1 MFNIGPLEF
10 LVLAM
15 VAIVVVGPDRLPKLA
30 KDAAEM
36 LRTLR
41 DLATGAREQL
51 REELGPE
58 FADIDLRNL
67 NPRTAVQRAV
77 FGDDVDLGRL
87 NPRNALR
94 DAIFGDDD
102 AKSGD
107 GERQGWREDLRD
119 IDPRAA
125 VRGLEDEESRV
136 RMSKDSGAPAV
147 STVKPVTAQPAVRPR
162 PRPAPGPARTG
173 LDDVT

>member
-10 LVLAM
+10 LVLAL

-51 REELGPE
+51 RDELGPE

-94 DAIFGDDD
+94 DAIFGDD
-102 AKSGD
+102 APLD
-107 GERQGWREDLRD
+107 GGTRQSWRDDLHD
-119 IDPRAA
+119 VDPRAA
-125 VRGLEDEESRV
+125 VRGLEDTEAAV
-136 RMSKDSGAPAV
+136 RMTKSTPA
-147 STVKPVTAQPAVRPR
+147 VKPVSQPSAAVRPR
-162 PRPAPGPARTG
+162 PRPKPGPAATG
-173 LDDVT
+173 FDDVT

>member
-1 MFNIGPLEF
+1 MWNIGLPELV
-10 LVLAM
+10 VLAL

-30 KDAAEM
+30 KDAADM

-51 REELGPE
+51 RDELGPE

-94 DAIFGDDD
+94 DAIFGEDDD
-102 AKSGD
+102 GTARS
-107 GERQGWREDLRD
+107 GWRDELRD
-119 IDPRAA
+119 LDPRAA
-125 VRGLEDEESRV
+125 VRGLEDDESRV
-136 RMSKDSGAPAV
+136 RMTKDAGSPVV
-147 STVKPVTAQPAVRPR
+147 STEKPVTARPAVRPR
-162 PRPAPGPARTG
+162 PRPGPARTG

>member
-10 LVLAM
+10 VVLAI

-94 DAIFGDDD
+94 DAIFGDETRPGED
-102 AKSGD
+102 ARPS
-107 GERQGWREDLRD
+107 WRDELRD
-119 IDPRAA
+119 VDPRAA
-125 VRGLEDEESRV
+125 VRGLEAEEAAV
-136 RMSKDSGAPAV
+136 RMTKAGAPAV
-147 STVKPVTAQPAVRPR
+147 KPVSAPSAARPR
-162 PRPAPGPARTG
+162 PRPKPAPAQGTG
-173 LDDVT
+173 FDDVT

>member
-10 LVLAM
+10 MVLAL

-51 REELGPE
+51 RDELGPE

-94 DAIFGDDD
+94 DAIFGDD
-102 AKSGD
+102 APLD
-107 GERQGWREDLRD
+107 GSTRQGWRDDLRE

-125 VRGLEDEESRV
+125 VRGLEDNEAAV
-136 RMSKDSGAPAV
+136 RMTKDDGPAV
-147 STVKPVTAQPAVRPR
+147 STVKPVSQPSGAVRPR
-162 PRPAPGPARTG
+162 PRPKPGPTAPGF
-173 LDDVT
+173 DDVT